1 MTDPGA
7 YCRALADLAHR
18 RGARRVTAAA
28 TGFRREGQRL
38 TAVATTSGE
47 IACDR
52 AVICAGAWSGP
63 LARAAGDS
71 VPLVSERGYHV
82 VIPDPGDRAGAGVD
96 ALRRQDGGGLHARG
110 IRLAGQVELADLD
123 AAPDWRRV
131 DVLLSFARDMLPAL
145 AGRIGQASID
155 RWMGHRPST
164 PDGLPC
170 VGPASQCADIISCF
184 GARPYGVE
192 SGSGDGGHGGSDD
205 RRSQP
210 WHRPASVFASKVPV
224 MTSTLIYLSRRDVEA
239 VGVTPD
245 EAREAVLQVFAEHAA
260 GLNASL
266 PKSSIEIGPGH
277 GFQAMAAA
285 SESAGIATLKWVAM
299 APVAPGSTL
308 PGINGLICA
317 SDYATGAP
325 LAVLDGDVITL
336 IRTAAMSAAAATRL
350 APADPRVM
358 GFVGCGSQAHAHLAA
373 FTALFPGL
381 TTVLAMSRTRSSA
394 DTLAEAAA
402 RKGLAS
408 EVLNDADELLRRSDI
423 VISTVPACSR
433 GSLHSSMPASCPPLL
448 SSRRSIS
455 AGAGCPIACRAS
467 IAS

>member
-1 MTDPGA
+1 
-7 YCRALADLAHR
+7 
-18 RGARRVTAAA
+18 
-28 TGFRREGQRL
+28 
-38 TAVATTSGE
+38 
-47 IACDR
+47 
-52 AVICAGAWSGP
+52 
-63 LARAAGDS
+63 
-71 VPLVSERGYHV
+71 
-82 VIPDPGDRAGAGVD
+82 
-96 ALRRQDGGGLHARG
+96 
-110 IRLAGQVELADLD
+110 
-123 AAPDWRRV
+123 
-131 DVLLSFARDMLPAL
+131 
-145 AGRIGQASID
+145 
-155 RWMGHRPST
+155 
-164 PDGLPC
+164 
-170 VGPASQCADIISCF
+170 
-184 GARPYGVE
+184 
-192 SGSGDGGHGGSDD
+192 
-205 RRSQP
+205 
-210 WHRPASVFASKVPV
+210 

-245 EAREAVLQVFAEHAA
+245 EARERVLQVFAEHAA

-350 APADPRVM
+350 APADPRVV

-423 VISTVPACSR
+423 VISTVPAAP
-433 GSLHSSMPASCPPLL
+433 GLSSFLDARKLPASSFVSAVDLGRSWLPDSLPSFDRIVSDSLAQFGAPCGVDGKAIKTVACHDDLIHL
-448 SSRRSIS
+448 STLP
-455 AGAGCPIACRAS
+455 AGAPGPQRAMFCFRGFALADLALADLVLRKARVVG
-467 IAS
+467 IGTRLER